1 MIKQLEDSKNMEAEE
16 RARLEDEIRVKQH
29 EVQSIYDQVSNSF
42 QLLLFIHAKNTNLE
56 RFFIAPSTPILSDKS
71 FFKLSISFLGP
82 KERRGKQSPSTRNG
96 WG

>member
-42 QLLLFIHAKNTNLE
+42 HAKNTNLE
-56 RFFIAPSTPILSDKS
+56 RFFSSRCPLHHN
-71 FFKLSISFLGP
+71 FN
-82 KERRGKQSPSTRNG
+82 R
-96 WG
+96 